1 MFFIFFTLAAASLI
15 VILACR
21 SNTGT
26 TCSKALKKEIKTAL
40 LLEKRLYLLKTQE
53 AAPSLAH
60 TVAQLCRERVR
71 VCDSASAAVRRAQN
85 EGMRLSGALWRR
97 VYGAC
102 REFLRKGAEN
112 DELALLLEAGSLP
125 AYALCALPV
134 CLPLAAAELLSA
146 AAAEIAVKTGVFA
159 DLKGELRACCDGKIS
174 GKELAERVAKSGEK
188 LYQVLTGPEMCENI
202 GLTVRIGEAAL
213 EKNGCRKENFISEYS
228 VKCTENAVLIDELVG
243 FLCAKDY
250 KKAIIAA
257 EKACDQEK
265 WLMMDKGYEMSDDAT
280 RAEYR
285 RALYGLLWDTGR
297 GDGREQTAKNCVKNS
312 EKSDK
317 KRIKNGQKNA

>member
-1 MFFIFFTLAAASLI
+1 MFFIALALAAASLI
-15 VILACR
+15 VILVCR
-21 SNTGT
+21 SNRGT
-26 TCSKALKKEIKTAL
+26 VCSKALKKEIKTAL

-85 EGMRLSGALWRR
+85 EGIWLSGALWRR

-112 DELALLLEAGSLP
+112 DELALLLGAGSLP

-159 DLKGELRACCDGKIS
+159 DLKVELRACCDGKIS
-174 GKELAERVAKSGEK
+174 GEELAERVAKSGEK
-188 LYQVLTGPEMCENI
+188 L
-202 GLTVRIGEAAL
+202 
-213 EKNGCRKENFISEYS
+213 
-228 VKCTENAVLIDELVG
+228 
-243 FLCAKDY
+243 
-250 KKAIIAA
+250 
-257 EKACDQEK
+257 
-265 WLMMDKGYEMSDDAT
+265 
-280 RAEYR
+280 
-285 RALYGLLWDTGR
+285 
-297 GDGREQTAKNCVKNS
+297 
-312 EKSDK
+312 
-317 KRIKNGQKNA
+317 